1 MEHQSVENVK
11 NGLGQEEEDSTEE
24 FDGDSMLAEMVNEK
38 HTENETEMD
47 GPEESV

>member
-24 FDGDSMLAEMVNEK
+24 FDGDGMLAEMVNEK

-47 GPEESV
+47 GSEESV